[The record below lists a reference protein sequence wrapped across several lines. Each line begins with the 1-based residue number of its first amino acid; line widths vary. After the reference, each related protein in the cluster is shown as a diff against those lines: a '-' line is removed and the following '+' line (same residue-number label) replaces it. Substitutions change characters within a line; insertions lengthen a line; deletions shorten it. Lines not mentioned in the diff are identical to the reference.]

1 MKLLYISNDINE
13 VKKIDRI
20 GIDFIFIDLEIN
32 GKKERQGHLD
42 TFISNHNIED
52 VKKIKEVLKN
62 AKLLVRVNP
71 IGIGSEEEINKVI
84 EYGADVIMLP
94 MFKTKEEVEKF
105 ILLINKRAKVCLL
118 LETSEAF
125 FRINDILLVEGIDYI
140 HIGLNDLHLS
150 LGLDFMFECLA
161 GDLMEYVVNKIARK
175 GIEFGIGGIA
185 RIGEGELPSEVILK
199 EHVRLG
205 SKMAILSRT
214 FRDGSKELE
223 KEIIKIRE
231 EYKKDLL
238 LTKEELLENPEVK
251 IAIYSEEKRKVQELK
266 DAKILEKRELD
277 DILAKNPKSI
287 SEIPSKIAK
296 KISKDSLFQEYD
308 SQISNFTELLNS
320 SSNPRAKSS
329 LENKIKTLEKEK
341 EELSNQIIYT
351 IGCVVAEPTE
361 KQKSILEILARNY
374 ITMQIMDIDPL
385 LSEFKSTLIRE
396 KVFIVDTDVL
406 LYLITE
412 EATMSRQYKKM
423 VELLQKCGCKIY
435 IPNEIITEVFNHAE
449 AAKKRYNFVSY
460 LIDTKGNL
468 ASQDLK
474 NVFIEDYY
482 YIRHSNESS
491 QPTWDTYISNYY
503 SLNHGVSFISEQIKD
518 KLGDKIHYG
527 TIPKDVKIDDALLER
542 LAGISLEE
550 TSKTEKGQHRDEDKN
565 QDIAKTDAQL
575 YLEIKKLN
583 EINNERIGRKQEERQ
598 DLLKNKYYILT
609 NSTRVHYCAKQ
620 LGVSANI
627 LCKPAS
633 LMA

>member
-161 GDLMEYVVNKIARK
+161 GDLMEHVVNKIARK

-238 LTKEELLENPEVK
+238 LTKEELLENK
-251 IAIYSEEKRKVQELK
+251 
-266 DAKILEKRELD
+266 
-277 DILAKNPKSI
+277 
-287 SEIPSKIAK
+287 K
-296 KISKDSLFQEYD
+296 KIDKIVNEIAYKRTQVMLYRRFGKRVIDMILSFLGIILLSPLFLIISILIKIDSKGPVIFKHKRLGKNCKPIYVLKFRTMVDNAVSLGPQY
-308 SQISNFTELLNS
+308 T
-320 SSNPRAKSS
+320 SSNDTRITKIGKFLRNTSLDELTQLFNILKGDMSIIGPRPDAYTDNPTDIQRKRTEVLPGITGLAQVNGRSNLNEEARGNYD
-329 LENKIKTLEKEK
+329 LEYIEKYNFIYDLKIFIKT
-341 EELSNQIIYT
+341 
-351 IGCVVAEPTE
+351 
-361 KQKSILEILARNY
+361 ILIVILR
-374 ITMQIMDIDPL
+374 
-385 LSEFKSTLIRE
+385 
-396 KVFIVDTDVL
+396 
-406 LYLITE
+406 
-412 EATMSRQYKKM
+412 
-423 VELLQKCGCKIY
+423 
-435 IPNEIITEVFNHAE
+435 
-449 AAKKRYNFVSY
+449 
-460 LIDTKGNL
+460 KG
-468 ASQDLK
+468 
-474 NVFIEDYY
+474 
-482 YIRHSNESS
+482 
-491 QPTWDTYISNYY
+491 
-503 SLNHGVSFISEQIKD
+503 
-518 KLGDKIHYG
+518 
-527 TIPKDVKIDDALLER
+527 
-542 LAGISLEE
+542 
-550 TSKTEKGQHRDEDKN
+550 
-565 QDIAKTDAQL
+565 
-575 YLEIKKLN
+575 
-583 EINNERIGRKQEERQ
+583 
-598 DLLKNKYYILT
+598 T
-609 NSTRVHYCAKQ
+609 N
-620 LGVSANI
+620 
-627 LCKPAS
+627 
-633 LMA
+633 

>member
-13 VKKIDRI
+13 VKKIDKI

-161 GDLMEYVVNKIARK
+161 GDLMEHVVNKIARK

-238 LTKEELLENPEVK
+238 LTKEELLENK
-251 IAIYSEEKRKVQELK
+251 
-266 DAKILEKRELD
+266 
-277 DILAKNPKSI
+277 
-287 SEIPSKIAK
+287 K
-296 KISKDSLFQEYD
+296 KID
-308 SQISNFTELLNS
+308 
-320 SSNPRAKSS
+320 
-329 LENKIKTLEKEK
+329 KI
-341 EELSNQIIYT
+341 
-351 IGCVVAEPTE
+351 V
-361 KQKSILEILARNY
+361 
-374 ITMQIMDIDPL
+374 
-385 LSEFKSTLIRE
+385 
-396 KVFIVDTDVL
+396 
-406 LYLITE
+406 
-412 EATMSRQYKKM
+412 
-423 VELLQKCGCKIY
+423 
-435 IPNEIITEVFNHAE
+435 NEIAY
-449 AAKKRYNFVSY
+449 KR
-460 LIDTKGNL
+460 
-468 ASQDLK
+468 
-474 NVFIEDYY
+474 
-482 YIRHSNESS
+482 RH
-491 QPTWDTYISNYY
+491 
-503 SLNHGVSFISEQIKD
+503 K
-518 KLGDKIHYG
+518 
-527 TIPKDVKIDDALLER
+527 
-542 LAGISLEE
+542 
-550 TSKTEKGQHRDEDKN
+550 
-565 QDIAKTDAQL
+565 
-575 YLEIKKLN
+575 
-583 EINNERIGRKQEERQ
+583 
-598 DLLKNKYYILT
+598 
-609 NSTRVHYCAKQ
+609 
-620 LGVSANI
+620 
-627 LCKPAS
+627 
-633 LMA
+633 